1 MTPTP
6 PTEHDPATPGSG
18 DSDGWFDRPE
28 NARRLFRWL
37 AGATAAFVLIDV
49 VFRLTGFDK
58 HPYFGW
64 QQWPGFY
71 AVYAFVGCAVLVL
84 VAGRIWRPLVK
95 RDQDYYDRHPDTDR
109 DSDA

>member
-6 PTEHDPATPGSG
+6 PTDRDPGGSG
-18 DSDGWFDRPE
+18 DGLDRPE
-28 NARRLFRWL
+28 NARRLLRWL
-37 AGATAAFVLIDV
+37 TLATGALVLLDV
-49 VFRLTGFDK
+49 IFRLTGFDK
-58 HPYFGW
+58 HPYFKW

-95 RDQDYYDRHPDTDR
+95 RDEDYYDRHPDTDR
-109 DSDA
+109 DTDA